1 MICTLLML
9 IGVILFFFKQNTAY
23 ELRISECSSDVCSS
37 DLIDGRHLL
46 PIFPQGVS
54 QSSSTIERIGDSLE
68 ARIDFLEDRKQIRRD
83 IVIHRDRDG
92 MKLRKIEIAGT
103 RQGRRKPN
111 PEESRIRLEGYG
123 ADDGGT
129 QTEDARLCQSSQI
142 GRAHV

>member
-37 DLIDGRHLL
+37 DLIDGIDLL

-111 PEESRIRLEGYG
+111 PEESRIRLEGDG
-123 ADDGGT
+123 AD
-129 QTEDARLCQSSQI
+129 EDRKSTRLNSS
-142 GRAHV
+142 H